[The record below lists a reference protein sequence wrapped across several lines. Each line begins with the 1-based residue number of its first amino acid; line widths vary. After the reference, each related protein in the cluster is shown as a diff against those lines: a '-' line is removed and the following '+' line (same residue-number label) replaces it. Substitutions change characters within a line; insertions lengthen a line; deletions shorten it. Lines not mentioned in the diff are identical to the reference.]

1 LAAGWKSELKS
12 GWKSIVLSAA
22 CSTLVAGMR
31 GRIAV
36 GLDINLQDD
45 SRIIGMYVHVVQDIF
60 NAMIWFVEHKN

>member
-1 LAAGWKSELKS
+1 
-12 GWKSIVLSAA
+12 
-22 CSTLVAGMR
+22 MR